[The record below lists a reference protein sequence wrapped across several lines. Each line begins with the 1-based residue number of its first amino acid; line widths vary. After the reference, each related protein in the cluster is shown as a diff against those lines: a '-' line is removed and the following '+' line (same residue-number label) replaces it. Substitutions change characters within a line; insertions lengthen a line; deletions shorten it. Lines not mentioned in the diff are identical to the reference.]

1 MISSEG
7 GFGYL
12 YMVVVSLDRE
22 GIVRVGGFIN
32 IDIGLADWSMIDWLV
47 MDLQIDIELAW
58 DWLLIGEIFMT
69 LLTGNGSMDF
79 EGLADLQWIGIT
91 IRWIVN
97 GWMCWQIGMGL
108 GDNDRIDMQ
117 FADWYGIGNMLPL
130 GGTGIW

>member
-1 MISSEG
+1 
-7 GFGYL
+7 
-12 YMVVVSLDRE
+12 
-22 GIVRVGGFIN
+22 
-32 IDIGLADWSMIDWLV
+32 
-47 MDLQIDIELAW
+47 
-58 DWLLIGEIFMT
+58 MT

-117 FADWYGIGNMLPL
+117 LADWYGIGNMLPL
-130 GGTGIW
+130 GGTGIWIGDRFRSALDWNRLTSDW

>member
-1 MISSEG
+1 
-7 GFGYL
+7 
-12 YMVVVSLDRE
+12 
-22 GIVRVGGFIN
+22 
-32 IDIGLADWSMIDWLV
+32 MIDWLV

-117 FADWYGIGNMLPL
+117 LADWYGIGNMLPL

>member
-1 MISSEG
+1 
-7 GFGYL
+7 
-12 YMVVVSLDRE
+12 
-22 GIVRVGGFIN
+22 
-32 IDIGLADWSMIDWLV
+32 MIDWLV
-47 MDLQIDIELAW
+47 MDLQIDIEMAW

-117 FADWYGIGNMLPL
+117 LADWYGIGNMLPL

>member
-1 MISSEG
+1 M
-7 GFGYL
+7 
-12 YMVVVSLDRE
+12 
-22 GIVRVGGFIN
+22 
-32 IDIGLADWSMIDWLV
+32 
-47 MDLQIDIELAW
+47 
-58 DWLLIGEIFMT
+58 IGEIFMT

-117 FADWYGIGNMLPL
+117 LADWYGIGNMLPL
-130 GGTGIW
+130 GGIGIR